1 MGHSSCFSEE
11 RFFSMAKTTRW
22 LSRST
27 IALVSMFCVA
37 AGAQTA
43 PQYPDYPS
51 ETPQV
56 FHAST
61 YGMDY
66 ARREVM
72 IPMRD
77 GVRLHTVILIPNGAK
92 HAGIL
97 LTRTP
102 YNATLLTSNAQSE
115 HLATALWGY
124 DNATETI

>member
-1 MGHSSCFSEE
+1 
-11 RFFSMAKTTRW
+11 MAKTVRW
-22 LSRST
+22 FSCSAILLLSLFC
-27 IALVSMFCVA
+27 IASY
-37 AGAQTA
+37 AQTA

-66 ARREVM
+66 ARREAM

-97 LTRTP
+97 LMRTLTTRRC
-102 YNATLLTSNAQSE
+102 
-115 HLATALWGY
+115 
-124 DNATETI
+124 